1 MRDPQADIVAQVK
14 QRVDIVDIVGEYV
27 SLRRVGRD
35 FVGLC
40 PFHEEKTPS
49 FHVSRDKQV
58 FYCFGCHAGG
68 DVITFVQKREEIT
81 FREALEQLAAR
92 AGVALPERSPAAE
105 RRKGLKEALL
115 RALADAAAFYQRQ
128 LHGEGGEAARAYL
141 ARRGVDSA
149 TAARFALGFA
159 PARWDALTQHLLARG
174 HSAKAL
180 VEAGLAQVGKSGR
193 PFDRF
198 RNRLMFP
205 ICDERGRVVAF
216 GGRIL
221 DGGEGPKY
229 LNSPETP
236 VFQKREMWYGL
247 HLAREAVR
255 ARGRAIVV
263 EGYMDCVTAHQ
274 HGFVETVASL
284 GTALSE
290 SQAAKL
296 ARFTSLAVVAYDA
309 DTAGQ
314 SATLRGFDIL
324 RNAGVGVRLVAL
336 PAGRDPDELLRQDG
350 AEAFR
355 RHLDGALPLVE
366 YLFLLATRDLDLA
379 SVEGKVKAVERLAP
393 ALASEPDPIAR
404 DQYVQRYADR
414 LGVDIDAVR
423 AAVNDAAAQILKA
436 PAKGHNS
443 SVGRNNTRSLPPNQ
457 GNSVLERRILGSGRS
472 EQQAEE
478 IVLGMLLRGEADPG
492 EVWSHVQPDWF
503 LPGAHRQLAEALH
516 ADAGRGPGALPAGL
530 GESAQSLAAR
540 LLVEFS
546 GETEKTARVLQDC
559 LTTMAKHRVRARC
572 SEIEREIR
580 RLEREGQ
587 PVPRDLRVE
596 YARLL
601 KQVKTP
607 GGGAWGAVP

>member
-1 MRDPQADIVAQVK
+1 MRDPQADVVAQVK
-14 QRVDIVDIVGEYV
+14 QRVDIVDVIGEYV
-27 SLRRVGRD
+27 SLRRSGRD

-40 PFHEEKTPS
+40 PFHEERTPS

-58 FYCFGCHAGG
+58 FYCFGCHVGG
-68 DVITFVQKREEIT
+68 DVITFVQKREEIS

-92 AGVALPERSPAAE
+92 AGVMLPERDPAAE
-105 RRKGLKEALL
+105 RRRGAKDALL

-128 LHGEGGEAARAYL
+128 LQAEAGAAARAYL
-141 ARRGVDSA
+141 ERRGVDGA
-149 TAARFALGFA
+149 TAAAFGLGFA
-159 PARWDALTQHLLARG
+159 PAAWDALTRHLLARG
-174 HSAKAL
+174 HEARVL

-193 PFDRF
+193 PYDRF

-216 GGRIL
+216 GGRVL

-236 VFQKREMWYGL
+236 VFQKRETWYGL
-247 HLAREAVR
+247 HLARESMR
-255 ARGRAIVV
+255 ARGRAVIV
-263 EGYMDCVTAHQ
+263 EGYMDCVTAHR
-274 HGFVETVASL
+274 HGFTETVASL

-290 SQAAKL
+290 AQASKL
-296 ARFTSLAVVAYDA
+296 ARFTRLALIAYDA

-314 SATLRGFDIL
+314 AATLRGFEIL
-324 RNAGVGVRLVAL
+324 RGAGVGVRLAAL
-336 PAGRDPDELLRQDG
+336 PAGRDPDDLLREEG

-366 YLFLLATRDLDLA
+366 YLFLLSTRDLDLA
-379 SVEGKVKAVERLAP
+379 SVDGKVRAVERLAP
-393 ALASEPDPIAR
+393 ALAREPDPIAR

-423 AAVNDAAAQILKA
+423 AAVNNAAAQTLKA
-436 PAKGHNS
+436 PTEGHNS
-443 SVGRNNTRSLPPNQ
+443 RPGRNTTRSLPP
-457 GNSVLERRILGSGRS
+457 GPARSVVERRIRGEERLER
-472 EQQAEE
+472 QAEE
-478 IVLGMLLRGEADPG
+478 LVLGLLVRGEVPA
-492 EVWSHVQPDWF
+492 EAVWSRVEPGWF
-503 LPGAHRQLAEALH
+503 LPGAHRELAEALRR
-516 ADAGRGPGALPAGL
+516 AEGRRPGEMPAGL
-530 GESAQSLAAR
+530 GEDAQALAAR

-546 GETEKTARVLQDC
+546 GETDKTERVLQDC
-559 LTTMAKHRVRARC
+559 LTRMAKHRVRARC

-580 RLEREGQ
+580 RLERDGQ

-596 YARLL
+596 YAQLL

-607 GGGAWGAVP
+607 GGGAWGALP